1 MTPFDRFTRSIAMNC
16 LQHPDHRPARG
27 PASRWAA
34 CLATWLIAGL
44 TGTALAQ
51 QGPGAATHGGHG
63 GHGAPAA
70 AAATPAAD
78 WAPAEVRR
86 VDAANGRLTLRHGEI
101 PSLQMPPMTMVF
113 QVREAA
119 MLGSVKVGDRVRF
132 RAVSEGGKYIV
143 TEIEPVR

>member
-1 MTPFDRFTRSIAMNC
+1 MSPHENRKTMRRFK
-16 LQHPDHRPARG
+16 
-27 PASRWAA
+27 SRLAAVSAALLGAA
-34 CLATWLIAGL
+34 C
-44 TGTALAQ
+44 GTAALAQ
-51 QGPGAATHGGHG
+51 NPHA

-70 AAATPAAD
+70 AAAAPAAD
-78 WAPAEVRR
+78 WAQAEVRR
-86 VDAANGRLTLRHGEI
+86 IDAANGRLTLRHGDI

>member
-1 MTPFDRFTRSIAMNC
+1 MQDPRHQDRRIS
-16 LQHPDHRPARG
+16 RPLAG
-27 PASRWAA
+27 RWATR
-34 CLATWLIAGL
+34 LAPLLIAGL
-44 TGTALAQ
+44 GPMALAQ
-51 QGPGAATHGGHG
+51 QGPGTGGSS
-63 GHGAPAA
+63 GHGAAPAA
-70 AAATPAAD
+70 TAPAAD
-78 WAPAEVRR
+78 WAQAEVRR
-86 VDAANGRLTLRHGEI
+86 IDAANGRLTLRHGDI